1 MKNKLRS
8 FLFPMRDPPYP
19 RNSHV
24 PKFHSGGLVLWTIS
38 FLLLFFIFSSAVALA
53 GPPFVTDDPE
63 TVEYKHWEMY
73 VASQYKHDR
82 DQTSVTA
89 PHLEINHGLLPDV
102 QVHLIAPL
110 QYVKP
115 EGEASQYGYG
125 DTELG
130 IKYRFIRETQSRPQ
144 MATFPIIEIPTG
156 DLSRGLGNGKT
167 QFFLPLWFQ
176 KSWGPWTTYGGG
188 GYWFTSGDGNRD
200 WWLFGWQLQREIT
213 KKLTIGA
220 EIYYK
225 SSSMVDIDESKG
237 YTVGAII
244 NFTENHHLLLSV
256 GQDIYG
262 PNYLSCYI
270 AYQLTF
276 GP

>member
-1 MKNKLRS
+1 MKNKCRF
-8 FLFPMRDPPYP
+8 FLFSMGDPSDP
-19 RNSHV
+19 NSKV
-24 PKFHSGGLVLWTIS
+24 PKFNTGILALWMVRI
-38 FLLLFFIFSSAVALA
+38 LLLVFIFPSAVALA

-73 VASQYKHDR
+73 LASQYRHDR

-89 PHLEINHGLLPDV
+89 PHVEINHGLLPNV

-110 QYVKP
+110 QYAKP
-115 EGEASQYGYG
+115 EEEASQYGYG

-130 IKYRFIRETQSRPQ
+130 VKYRFIQETPSRPQ
-144 MATFPIIEIPTG
+144 VATFPIIEIPTG

-213 KKLTIGA
+213 KKLTLGT
-220 EIYYK
+220 EVYYK
-225 SSSMVDIDESKG
+225 TSSKADIDESKG

-244 NFTENHHLLLSV
+244 NFTENHHLLLSA

-262 PNYLSCYI
+262 PNYFSFYI
-270 AYQLTF
+270 AYQFTF